1 MPIVFVTDTQKQSDP
16 LVRKMLKSVNKVV
29 SDTLDV
35 SPSVVWVRYEPGSP
49 DYYWEGEDG
58 VVGEEDRPLFVSVR
72 LTEGRDPEKLE
83 KLFPAISS
91 AIGTIFEVEP
101 DAVWI
106 RVEEMDPDHAGQGPN
121 TYSELR
127 KKK

>member
-1 MPIVFVTDTQKQSDP
+1 MPIVFVTDTQSQPKVR
-16 LVRKMLKSVNKVV
+16 VRKMLQSVNQAV
-29 SDTLDV
+29 SETLGV
-35 SPSVVWVRYEPGSP
+35 SPNVVWVRYEPGNP

-58 VVGEEDRPLFVSVR
+58 KVEKEERPLFVSVR
-72 LTEGRDPEKLE
+72 LTQGRDPEKLQ
-83 KLFPAISS
+83 KLFPVISS
-91 AIGTIFEVEP
+91 AIGEAFQTES
-101 DAVWI
+101 DSVWI